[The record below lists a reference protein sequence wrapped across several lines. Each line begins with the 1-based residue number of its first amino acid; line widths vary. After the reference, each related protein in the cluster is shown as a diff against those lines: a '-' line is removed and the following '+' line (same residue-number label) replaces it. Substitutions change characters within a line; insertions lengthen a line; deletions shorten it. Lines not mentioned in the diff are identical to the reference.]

1 MTTPDTRP
9 TIAPQVG
16 KRYVMRNGDTTG
28 FIRSTN
34 SLHGEPFSDGWSSWK
49 ASGAYLVYGES
60 SYLDLVA
67 EYVEPAE
74 EGFTLATH
82 GAYTVE
88 APTIRQQ
95 FVMAAMQGILA
106 SAEWYPFD
114 KLAELSCAAADACIA
129 EEARTR
135 K

>member
-1 MTTPDTRP
+1 MSTDTHSLAQWLRDYAGEFCEEREA
-9 TIAPQVG
+9 I
-16 KRYVMRNGDTTG
+16 M
-28 FIRSTN
+28 IRAAADEIDKPRIET
-34 SLHGEPFSDGWSSWK
+34 
-49 ASGAYLVYGES
+49 
-60 SYLDLVA
+60 
-67 EYVEPAE
+67 
-74 EGFTLATH
+74 
-82 GAYTVE
+82 
-88 APTIRQQ
+88 PTIRQQ